1 MSTCLIELP
10 LCAWRLRVGREPE
23 NGAKEVFGQSVLE
36 HTEKPHITLAIATA
50 LFNAPAA
57 AYGLARNFLAGN
69 GLNSMGSGEH
79 RWVNSR
85 ERQGGVH
92 LGVAYGT
99 VGLCNVVA

>member
-1 MSTCLIELP
+1 MGP
-10 LCAWRLRVGREPE
+10 M
-23 NGAKEVFGQSVLE
+23 EVFAQSVE
-36 HTEKPHITLAIATA
+36 HTMKPLIALVIAAA
-50 LFNAPAA
+50 LFSAPAV